1 MPEIAIG
8 GRLIG
13 RDHAPFIIAEAGIN
27 HNGELVR
34 ALDMVRVAKQAG
46 ADAIK
51 FQTFKASEFVGDP
64 DQTFTYRSQ
73 GREITESMLAMF
85 RRYELAAD
93 AWDAIK
99 AECDQQDITFLSTA
113 QNRADLDLLL
123 QVGILAIKVGSD
135 DLTNVPLLKN
145 YATTKLPL
153 ILSCG
158 MADMSEVY
166 RSLQC
171 VGALDGYPTV
181 LLLCTSQYPTPP
193 ADVNLKKLATLQSAF
208 PMIPIGFSDHT
219 VGPMASSLACAL
231 GACVFEKHFTLSND
245 LAGPDHWFSES
256 PDGLSTWVQSIRTA
270 YTLLGSD
277 IVRPTE
283 VELEMRKLA
292 RRSITAIRDIQM
304 GERLDVSNIAL
315 RRPGTGLPP
324 DLFDTMLGATA
335 LRNLRAGELLR
346 LGDVRK

>member
-1 MPEIAIG
+1 MSQIAIG
-8 GRLIG
+8 NCQIG
-13 RDHAPFIIAEAGIN
+13 KGHEPFIIAEAGIN
-27 HNGELVR
+27 HNGELAK

-51 FQTFKASEFVGDP
+51 FQTFKATEFVGDP
-64 DQTFTYRSQ
+64 DQAFTYRSQ
-73 GREITESMLAMF
+73 GREVTEPMLAMF

-93 AWDAIK
+93 AWEAIK
-99 AECDQQDITFLSTA
+99 AECDKQNIVFLSTP
-113 QNRADLDLLL
+113 QNRTDLDLLL
-123 QVGILAIKVGSD
+123 RVGVPAIKVGSD
-135 DLTNVPLLKN
+135 DLTNLPLLEN
-145 YATTKLPL
+145 YAMTKLPL

-158 MADMSEVY
+158 MADMGEVY

-171 VGALDGYPTV
+171 IGALDGHPTA

-193 ADVNLKKLATLQSAF
+193 ADVNLKKLATLQAAF

-219 VGPMASSLACAL
+219 VGPMASALACAL
-231 GACVFEKHFTLSND
+231 GASVFEKHFTLSND
-245 LAGPDHWFSES
+245 LPGPDHWFSES

-270 YTLLGSD
+270 HTMLGSD

-283 VELEMRKLA
+283 AELEMRKLA
-292 RRSITAIRDIQM
+292 RRSIMAIRDIQI
-304 GERLDVSNIAL
+304 GERLDASNIAL

-324 DLFDTMLGATA
+324 DLFDAMLGGTA
-335 LRNLRAGELLR
+335 LRNLRAGELLG